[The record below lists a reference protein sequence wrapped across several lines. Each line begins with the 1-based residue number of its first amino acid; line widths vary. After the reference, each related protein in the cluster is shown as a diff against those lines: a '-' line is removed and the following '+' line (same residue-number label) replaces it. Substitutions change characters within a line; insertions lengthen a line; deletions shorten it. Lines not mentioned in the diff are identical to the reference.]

1 MEARM
6 NAMLEAAICPMC
18 GADWCGRPCLRDP
31 KKSNGLLFKKDGT
44 EKTLWE
50 RGLTAGNPELPGVKI
65 KRRRRE
71 EVVSQ
76 LKVVTGGLAGEG
88 VTAPVTKRDA
98 KRDARRKRKRDAK
111 AVVRVTV
118 EEVKSAGAERARR
131 YRERKRLKEEKG

>member
-1 MEARM
+1 M
-6 NAMLEAAICPMC
+6 PMMCIEC
-18 GADWCGRPCLRDP
+18 GDGPWVCGRSCINDP
-31 KKSNGLLFKKDGT
+31 KKRNGLLFKKDGT

-76 LKVVTGGLAGEG
+76 LKVVTGGYAAEG
-88 VTAPVTKRDA
+88 VTPPVTKRDA
-98 KRDARRKRKRDAK
+98 RRNARRKKKRNAP
-111 AVVRVTV
+111 VVRVKP
-118 EEVKSAGAERARR
+118 EEVRSASAERQRR